1 VGKPIFRLFAFVVL
15 LFTLL
20 VVWTTRWTVI
30 QAKSLNDNPLNHRTL
45 IAAERVK
52 LGRILADDGT
62 VLARSVPAGG
72 GTWRRVYPTGPKFA
86 QAVGFAFL
94 STYGYAGLESQ
105 YRDQLRGAPTGL
117 SSVFGSFGGSQAVGD
132 DVYTTLDPKA
142 QQVAITDLAGR
153 QGAVVALDP
162 RTGAVL
168 AMYSNP
174 SYDDNHPRTQTFD
187 YALQAQSPPGS
198 TFKIV
203 TATAALD
210 SGRYTTKS
218 TINGNSPVTISG
230 VPLHNDLNQSFG
242 NIDLATALTYS
253 VNTVFA
259 QVAVNLGIS
268 TMTDYMKRFGFYA
281 KPPLDYPANEMS
293 SSKPYSF
300 RTGKPLPPGSPDEDI
315 GRIGFGQ
322 GGLAV
327 TPLQMAMVV
336 AAVAN
341 DGRLMKPHLAA
352 KIVNPDGQT
361 VQTVGP
367 TLYNQVMS
375 GTVAQEINQMMRRVV
390 EEGTGTPAQLGG
402 ISVAGKT
409 GTASIGLPN
418 SGLTE
423 PWFVG
428 FAPANDP
435 KVAVAV
441 TVART
446 QGGFGATVAAP
457 IARDVIRE
465 LLAEGR

>member
-1 VGKPIFRLFAFVVL
+1 MGKPIFRLFAFVVL